1 MSRITAVAVALAAA
15 IAIIVGLAGPAT
27 DFKGQTTHGQ
37 YNAEA
42 TPMPGAFPV
51 S

>member
-1 MSRITAVAVALAAA
+1 MSRITAVAIALAAA
-15 IAIIVGLAGPAT
+15 IAIIAGPAT
-27 DFKGQTTHGQ
+27 AFKGQTTHGQ